1 MLAYASEKSETLVS
15 EGHQLHD
22 NITYYDASVLLK
34 FVGSGT
40 ATQHECMLLAKLAPL
55 CSDGNWAPG
64 GLRRAWRLKL
74 WVAS

>member
-15 EGHQLHD
+15 KGHQLHD
-22 NITYYDASVLLK
+22 NITCYDASVLLK

-40 ATQHECMLLAKLAPL
+40 AMQHECMLLAELAPSVL
-55 CSDGNWAPG
+55 TAIGPG
-64 GLRRAWRLKL
+64 ASRRAWRLKL